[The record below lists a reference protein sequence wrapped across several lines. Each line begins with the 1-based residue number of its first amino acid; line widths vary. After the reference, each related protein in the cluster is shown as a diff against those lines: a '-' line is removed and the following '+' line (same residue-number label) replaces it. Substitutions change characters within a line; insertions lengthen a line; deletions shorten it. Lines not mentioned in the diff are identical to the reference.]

1 MSFTKEKRNRI
12 KNYIME
18 KIFKKQVDFVKRTAN
33 AFSISPTTVYKYVN
47 ELEQDGLIAK
57 DASGNYYLV
66 KTLSNTFSFH
76 LKEKTLEE
84 DVVYR
89 ETLSPYVVNFPGN
102 VVHIWEYA
110 FMEMFNNVIDHSNA
124 ERVIVSISQNALYTW
139 VNIFDNGIGIFRK
152 IADFYHYESL
162 DDAIFSLFKGKLT
175 TDSHNHSGE
184 GIFFTSKVMD
194 HFGAISDQ
202 KIFSQDNTKEI
213 VTDLVDSSPA
223 FRKMRGMKG
232 TLIIMALANDTT
244 RTLKEI
250 FDMYSDDN
258 GGFTITQIPIK
269 HICDSGYPVSRSQA
283 KRLYFGFD
291 KFKTVILDF
300 KDVEEIGQGF
310 ADELFRVYQNNHP
323 EIELRCVNTNEA
335 VERMIRRTTMN

>member
-1 MSFTKEKRNRI
+1 MSFTKEKRTRI

-18 KIFKKQVDFVKRTAN
+18 KIFKKQTDFVKRTTD
-33 AFSISPTTVYKYVN
+33 AFSISSTTVYKYVN
-47 ELEQDGLIAK
+47 ELEQTGFIAQ
-57 DASGNYYLV
+57 DSSGNYCLV
-66 KTLSNTFSFH
+66 KSASRSFTFQ
-76 LKEKTLEE
+76 LKEKKLEE
-84 DVVYR
+84 DVIYH
-89 ETLSPYVVNFPGN
+89 ETLCSYVNHFPTN
-102 VVHIWEYA
+102 VVRIWEYA

-124 ERVIVSISQNALYTW
+124 EKVIVSINQNALYTW
-139 VNIFDNGIGIFRK
+139 VNISDNGIGIFRK
-152 IADFYHYESL
+152 IADFYHYDNL

-175 TDSHNHSGE
+175 TDSRNHSGE

-194 HFGAISDQ
+194 HFGAISDC

-213 VTDLVDSSPA
+213 VADLANATPT
-223 FRKMRGMKG
+223 FQKMQDRKG
-232 TLIIMALANDTT
+232 TLIIMALANDTP

-250 FDMYSDDN
+250 FDMYSDDD
-258 GGFTITQIPIK
+258 GGFSITQIPIK

-310 ADELFRVYQNNHP
+310 ADELFRVYQANHP
-323 EIELRCVNTNEA
+323 DTELRCINTNETID
-335 VERMIRRTTMN
+335 RMIHRATIK